1 MVNGER
7 RSIPYNHKDFKH
19 MRFLLGFDIG
29 SSSIKASLLEIATGK
44 IAASAF
50 SPQSEMPMQSSQVG
64 FAEQDPEMWWQEL
77 VNAVNKLHQQVS
89 FNGDEVAAIG
99 IAYQMHGLV
108 CVDKHL
114 KSLRPS
120 IIWCDSRAVKI
131 GDKAFEELGQK
142 YCLKNFLNS
151 PGNFTASKL
160 RWVKKNEPD
169 LFDRIYKV
177 MLPGDY
183 IALKLTG
190 EAATTISGLSE
201 GVMWNFKKEKIASDL
216 LKYYGIE
223 EDLLSPLVPTFGEQG
238 RLSSVAANELRLKE
252 GIPISY
258 RAGDQPNNAFSL
270 NVSQP
275 GEVAAT
281 AGTSGVVYGI
291 IDEPNYDPKSRVN
304 TFVHVNHKKKDPR
317 YGVLLCVNGTGIL
330 NSWLRKNF
338 FADSTYEQIN
348 KEAAVVPPGSDELL
362 IYPFGNGAERLLE
375 NRDLGAVMKVVQFN
389 RHHRGHIARAAQEGI
404 VFALHY
410 GVEVMKEMGLQIQKV
425 KAGYANMFLSEVFS
439 TAFVNTLGCD
449 LELYNTDGATG
460 AARGAGIGI
469 GVYKNFR
476 EAYSSMEMIKQFSPD
491 KEQQEIYSSVY
502 KKWKQQLK
510 KL

>member
-1 MVNGER
+1 MK
-7 RSIPYNHKDFKH
+7 Y
-19 MRFLLGFDIG
+19 LLGFDIG
-29 SSSIKASLLEIATGK
+29 SSSVKATVLEINSGK
-44 IAASAF
+44 TVASAF
-50 SPQSEMPMQSSQVG
+50 SPESEMPMRSSQTG
-64 FAEQDPEMWWQEL
+64 FAEQDPDMWWKEL
-77 VNAVNKLHQQVS
+77 VKAVNKLHQQLS
-89 FNGDEVAAIG
+89 FNGEEVAAIG

-108 CVDKHL
+108 CVDKAL
-114 KSLRPS
+114 KPLRTS

-131 GDKAFEELGQK
+131 GDKAFEELGEK

-169 LFDRIYKV
+169 IYENIYKI

-183 IALKLTG
+183 IAMKLTG
-190 EAATTISGLSE
+190 EPATTISGLSE
-201 GVMWNFKKEKIASDL
+201 GILWNFKKEKIATDL
-216 LKYYGIE
+216 LKFYGIDE
-223 EDLLSPLVPTFGEQG
+223 ELLSPIVPTFGEQG
-238 RLSSVAANELRLKE
+238 TLTAAAAGELKLKA
-252 GIPISY
+252 GIPVSY

-270 NVSQP
+270 NVLQP
-275 GEVAAT
+275 GEIAAT

-291 IDEPNYDPKSRVN
+291 IDQPNYDPRSRVN
-304 TFVHVNHKKKDPR
+304 TFVHVNHTKKEPR

-348 KEAAVVPPGSDELL
+348 REAASVPPGSDELL
-362 IYPFGNGAERLLE
+362 IYPFGNGAERVLE
-375 NRDLGAVMKVVQFN
+375 NKDLGAVMKVLQFN

-410 GVEVMKEMGLQIQKV
+410 GVEVMKEMGLEIKKV
-425 KAGYANMFLSEVFS
+425 RAGHANMFLSDVFS
-439 TAFVNTLGCD
+439 SVFVNTLGCD

-460 AARGAGIGI
+460 AARGAGIGA
-469 GVYKNFR
+469 GVYKNFA
-476 EAYSSMEMIKQFSPD
+476 EAYSSMEKIKSYSPE
-491 KEQQEIYSSVY
+491 KEQQKLYLAAYS
-502 KKWKQQLK
+502 KWKKHLK

>member
-1 MVNGER
+1 MK
-7 RSIPYNHKDFKH
+7 Y
-19 MRFLLGFDIG
+19 LLGFDIG
-29 SSSIKASLLEIATGK
+29 SSSVKATLLEINSGK
-44 IAASAF
+44 TAASAF
-50 SPQSEMPMQSSQVG
+50 SPESEMPMRSSQTG
-64 FAEQDPEMWWQEL
+64 FAEQSPDMWWKEL
-77 VNAVNKLHQQVS
+77 VNAVNKLHQQTS

-108 CVDKHL
+108 CVDKDL
-114 KSLRPS
+114 KPLRNS

-131 GDKAFEELGQK
+131 GDKAFEELGEK

-169 LFDRIYKV
+169 IYENIYKI

-183 IALKLTG
+183 IAMKLTG
-190 EAATTISGLSE
+190 EPATTISGLSE
-201 GVMWNFKKEKIASDL
+201 GIMWNFKKEKIATDL
-216 LKYYGIE
+216 LKFYGIDE
-223 EDLLSPLVPTFGEQG
+223 ELLSPLVPTFGEQG
-238 RLSSVAANELRLKE
+238 KLTANAASELKLKA
-252 GIPISY
+252 GIPVSY

-304 TFVHVNHKKKDPR
+304 TFVHVNHAKKHPR

-338 FADSTYEQIN
+338 FPDSSYEQIN
-348 KEAAVVPPGSDELL
+348 QEAAMVPPGSDELL
-362 IYPFGNGAERLLE
+362 IYPFGNGAERVLE
-375 NRDLGAVMKVVQFN
+375 NKDLGAVMKVLQFN
-389 RHHRGHIARAAQEGI
+389 RHHRGHIARASQEGI

-410 GVEVMKEMGLQIQKV
+410 GVEVMKEMGMGIKKV
-425 KAGYANMFLSEVFS
+425 RAGHANMFLSDVFS
-439 TAFVNTLGCD
+439 SVFVNTLGCD
-449 LELYNTDGATG
+449 LELFNTDGATG
-460 AARGAGIGI
+460 AARGAGIGV
-469 GVYKNFR
+469 GVYKNVA
-476 EAYSSMEMIKQFSPD
+476 EAYSSMEKIKSYSPE
-491 KEQQEIYSSVY
+491 KEQQELYLEAYS
-502 KKWKQQLK
+502 KWKKHLK

>member
-1 MVNGER
+1 MK
-7 RSIPYNHKDFKH
+7 Y
-19 MRFLLGFDIG
+19 LLGFDIG
-29 SSSIKASLLEIATGK
+29 SSSVKATLLEIASGK
-44 IAASAF
+44 TIAAGF
-50 SPQSEMPMQSSQVG
+50 SPSLEMPMQSPQPG
-64 FAEQDPEMWWQEL
+64 FAEQDPDMWWREL

-89 FNGDEVAAIG
+89 FSGDEVAAIG

-108 CVDKHL
+108 CVDKDL
-114 KSLRPS
+114 KPLRPS

-131 GDKAFEELGQK
+131 GDRAFEELGEK

-169 LFDRIYKV
+169 IYRNIHKI

-183 IALKLTG
+183 IAMKLTG
-190 EAATTISGLSE
+190 EPATTISGLSE
-201 GVMWNFKKEKIASDL
+201 GIMWNFKKEKIATDL
-216 LKYYGIE
+216 LKYYGIDE
-223 EDLLSPLVPTFGEQG
+223 ELLSPLVPTFGEQG
-238 RLSSVAANELRLKE
+238 KLNSAAANELKLKA
-252 GIPISY
+252 GIPVSY

-291 IDEPNYDPKSRVN
+291 IDKPNYDAKSRVN
-304 TFVHVNHKKKDPR
+304 TFVHVNHSRKDPR

-338 FADSTYEQIN
+338 FGDSSYDQIN
-348 KEAAVVPPGSDELL
+348 KEASMAPAGSDELL
-362 IYPFGNGAERLLE
+362 IYPFGNGAERVLE
-375 NRDLGAVMKVVQFN
+375 NKDLGAVMKVVQFN
-389 RHHRGHIARAAQEGI
+389 RHNRGHIARASQEGI

-410 GVEVMKEMGLQIQKV
+410 GVEIMKEMGMKIKTV
-425 KAGYANMFLSEVFS
+425 RAGHANMFLSEVFS
-439 TAFVNTLGCD
+439 SVFANSIGCE

-460 AARGAGIGI
+460 AARGAGIGV
-469 GVYKNFR
+469 GVYKNAT
-476 EAYSSMEMIKQFSPD
+476 EAYSSMEKIKSYSPV
-491 KEQQEIYSSVY
+491 KEEQEIYSSVY
-502 KKWKQQLK
+502 KKWKRQLK

>member
-1 MVNGER
+1 MK
-7 RSIPYNHKDFKH
+7 Y
-19 MRFLLGFDIG
+19 LLGFDIG
-29 SSSIKASLLEIATGK
+29 SSSVKATLLEIASGK
-44 IAASAF
+44 TVASAF
-50 SPQSEMPMQSSQVG
+50 SPSSEMPMQSPQPG
-64 FAEQDPEMWWQEL
+64 FAEQDPEMWWNEL
-77 VNAVNKLHQQVS
+77 VNAMNKLHQQAS

-108 CVDKHL
+108 CVDKGL
-114 KSLRPS
+114 KPLRPS
-120 IIWCDSRAVKI
+120 IIWCDSRAVEI
-131 GDKAFEELGQK
+131 GDKAFEELGEK

-169 LFDRIYKV
+169 VYKNIYKI

-183 IALKLTG
+183 IAMKLTG
-190 EAATTISGLSE
+190 EPATTISGLSE
-201 GVMWNFKKEKIASDL
+201 GIMWNFKKEKVAADL
-216 LKYYGIE
+216 LKYYGIDKE
-223 EDLLSPLVPTFGEQG
+223 LLSPLVPTFGEQG
-238 RLSSVAANELRLKE
+238 RLSPAAATELKLKAGISV
-252 GIPISY
+252 SY

-291 IDEPNYDPKSRVN
+291 IDKPNYDPKSRVN
-304 TFVHVNHKKKDPR
+304 TFVHVNHTKKDPR

-338 FADSTYEQIN
+338 FGDSSYEQIN
-348 KEAAVVPPGSDELL
+348 KEASLAPAGSDELL
-362 IYPFGNGAERLLE
+362 IYPFGNGAERVLE
-375 NRDLGAVMKVVQFN
+375 NKDLGAVMKVLQFN
-389 RHHRGHIARAAQEGI
+389 RHNRGHIARASQEGI

-410 GVEVMKEMGLQIQKV
+410 GVEVMKEMGMEIKTV
-425 KAGYANMFLSEVFS
+425 RAGYANMFLSDVFS
-439 TAFVNTLGCD
+439 SVFVNTIGCE

-460 AARGAGIGI
+460 AARGAGIGV
-469 GVYKNFR
+469 GVYKNFA
-476 EAYSSMEMIKQFSPD
+476 EAYSSMEKIKSYSPTKKD
-491 KEQQEIYSSVY
+491 QEVY
-502 KKWKQQLK
+502 LSAYNKWKKQLK